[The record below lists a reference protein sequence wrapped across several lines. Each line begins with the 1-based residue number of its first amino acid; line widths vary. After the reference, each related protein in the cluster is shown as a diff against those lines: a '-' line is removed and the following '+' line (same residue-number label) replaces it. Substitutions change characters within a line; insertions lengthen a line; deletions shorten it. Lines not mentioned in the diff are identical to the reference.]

1 VIAIA
6 AALPE
11 EMGPLRARLL
21 GARRITVP
29 GALAVSGLLAGRRVA
44 LLVTGDGEQNAR
56 DGIAA
61 LFERVAVSRLVVIG
75 VSGALTSDLGP
86 GALLLGERVCDGAGA
101 LHPVAE
107 DLAAAIERTGARPAT
122 LVTARRIADSPDER
136 ARLLRLFGTWPGP
149 AAVDLESAVFV
160 RAAAGREIPWQ
171 VLRAISDTA
180 DERLPPLLNESR
192 DDEAGGVRRG
202 RLLRGLL
209 LAPGALPS
217 LLSLR
222 WRVGRCAQ
230 VLSAATHRLLAAA
243 EDRGAAA

>member
-11 EMGPLRARLL
+11 EMGPLRARLV
-21 GARRITVP
+21 GARRIPVSA
-29 GALAVSGLLAGRRVA
+29 ALAVTGTLAGRKVA
-44 LLVTGDGEQNAR
+44 LLVTGDGERNAR
-56 DGIAA
+56 AGVAA
-61 LFERVAVSRLVVIG
+61 LFDRLPITRLLVIG

-86 GALLLGERVCDGAGA
+86 GTLLVGDRVCDGGGA
-101 LHPVAE
+101 LHAPAPEV
-107 DLAAAIERTGARPAT
+107 AAAVQRTGARAAT

-136 ARLLRLFGTWPGP
+136 ARLLRLFGDWPGP

-171 VLRAISDTA
+171 VVRAISDTA
-180 DERLPPLLNESR
+180 EERLPALLNESR
-192 DDEAGGVRRG
+192 DDDDGAVRRG

-209 LAPGALPS
+209 LAPGALPA

-230 VLSAATHRLLAAA
+230 VLAAA
-243 EDRGAAA
+243 AQLLLTTAEDTGAAA